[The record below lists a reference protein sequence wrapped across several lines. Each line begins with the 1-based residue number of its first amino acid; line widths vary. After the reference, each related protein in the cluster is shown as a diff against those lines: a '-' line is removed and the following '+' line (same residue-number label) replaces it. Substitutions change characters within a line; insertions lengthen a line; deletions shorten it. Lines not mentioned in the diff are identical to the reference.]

1 MVIIGFE
8 RNRYTVTESVGMM
21 NVCAVVTFPAPDV
34 TILSNII
41 LSVNTVE
48 GTAGECRIY
57 QALRF
62 DQFYNFMHYSA
73 FYI

>member
-8 RNRYTVTESVGMM
+8 RNRYTVTESVGMI

-34 TILSNII
+34 AIVSDIT

-48 GTAGECRIY
+48 GTAGEFRIY
-57 QALRF
+57 QAL
-62 DQFYNFMHYSA
+62 
-73 FYI
+73 